1 MDYLTSQS
9 EIAAGDGMSRLSP
22 NGITDDAVARPAPAE
37 RPAPDVSE
45 EERGPGSLGKRFL
58 QPRTLI
64 SFAIAA
70 LIIVFLFRRMHI
82 NLDEVLTQIRHANPL
97 LFLCGFA
104 TFYFSFVLRAWRWRM
119 MLSRVDI
126 DEEHGYKMPSNL
138 GMLRIFLLSWF
149 ANCILPAKLGDAYRG
164 YLLKEEADAPFS
176 PVLGSILAE
185 RLIDLIVLVFVLL
198 GSGLIVFGTHVPG
211 AATQTLIVGGVAV
224 TVALVGVLVL
234 WFARDR
240 VERLLPRRI
249 RHHYAGLHDGIFAS
263 LKNPWKFAAISVLIW
278 LGEGLRVYF
287 VAQSLH
293 THAHLSTAMLVALM
307 SSLLTI
313 VPFTPAGLGVVEG
326 AMITIF
332 KLVGMAKETA
342 AAVALLDRVIGY
354 WSIIIIGL
362 PLYIW
367 NMHHEIKDAPVEEPS
382 EPSAESVHAGSR

>member
-1 MDYLTSQS
+1 MNYPTSQS
-9 EIAAGDGMSRLSP
+9 EVAAGDGMTRLTP
-22 NGITDDAVARPAPAE
+22 NGTADDVIVKPTPVE
-37 RPAPDVSE
+37 RSSSDLRE

-64 SFAIAA
+64 SFVIAA

-82 NLDEVLTQIRHANPL
+82 NLDDVLTQIRHANPL
-97 LFLCGFA
+97 LFLCGFV
-104 TFYFSFVLRAWRWRM
+104 TFYASFVLRAWRWRM

-126 DEEHGYKMPSNL
+126 DEQHGYKMPSNL

-164 YLLKEEADAPFS
+164 YLLKQEANAPFS

-185 RLIDLIVLVFVLL
+185 RLIDLVVLVFVLL
-198 GSGLIVFGTHVPG
+198 ASGAIVFGTHVPG
-211 AATQTLIVGGVAV
+211 AATQTLVVGGIAV
-224 TVALVGVLVL
+224 TIALVGVLVL
-234 WFARDR
+234 WFARDS
-240 VERLLPRRI
+240 VERLVPSRI

-263 LKNPWKFAAISVLIW
+263 LRNPWKFAAISVLIW
-278 LGEGLRVYF
+278 LGEGLRVFF

-293 THAHLSTAMLVALM
+293 THTHISTAMLVALM

-354 WSIIIIGL
+354 WSIIAIGL
-362 PLYIW
+362 PLYLW
-367 NMHHEIKDAPVEEPS
+367 NMHHEIKEAPGEN
-382 EPSAESVHAGSR
+382 GD